1 MKSLEPHTNVT
12 SEGFKLNRLYL
23 RLWHAGFRWLYLI
36 DAIFMFT
43 IMVLV
48 NLIRFGTDWP
58 EKMEMW
64 IGIVVATFIFQFVF
78 YFGGLYEKQ
87 VRLGQRMWFSHVAVM
102 TFVGIIIISVLTL
115 PTGRYPVPRANL
127 PAVGILIALAATGS
141 RELSRKLR
149 TRRFGPPRVLLVGS
163 DHQTQLAAEHL
174 NESDRGALVVAN
186 LNEEISSDIELIS
199 EVEKCDATDV
209 VFVDDISL
217 EKVFPEPARTLNQ
230 KNVGAYLR
238 VTAATALI
246 GLREVREISGMP
258 YVALRAKSLRP
269 HQIRLKRL
277 IELLVVLVISPLVT
291 VSFLVVAFWLKVIA
305 KKEIILKQERIG
317 KDGKRFTLFKFRTM
331 RIDAETDG
339 EVKLA
344 QVDDERVLKGCNW
357 LRKTRLDEVPQF
369 WNVLIGQMSIVGPR
383 PERPEMVSKFT
394 EEITGYGRRHEIP
407 PGITGLAQTRGG
419 YHTDASYKLG
429 HDLQYLMSW
438 SPILDLQIM
447 LKTILVM
454 FRRKQ

>member
-1 MKSLEPHTNVT
+1 MKPLEPHTNVAN
-12 SEGFKLNRLYL
+12 ERFKLNRLYL

-36 DAIFMFT
+36 DAMIMFF

-48 NLIRFGTDWP
+48 NLIRFGTQWP
-58 EKMEMW
+58 EKTEMW
-64 IGIVVATFIFQFVF
+64 IGIIAATFILQIVF

-102 TFVGIIIISVLTL
+102 TFVGLLIIGAFTL
-115 PTGRYPVPRANL
+115 PTGRYPIPRANL
-127 PAVGILIALAATGS
+127 PAVGVLIALAATGS

-163 DHQTQLAAEHL
+163 RHQTQLATEHL
-174 NESDRGALVVAN
+174 NESDRGAIVVAN
-186 LNEEISSDIELIS
+186 LNEEIVSDSELIS
-199 EVEKCDATDV
+199 EVEKCNATDV

-269 HQIRLKRL
+269 HQVRLKRL
-277 IELLVVLVISPLVT
+277 IELLVVLAISPLVL
-291 VSFLVVAFWLKVIA
+291 VSFLLVAFWLKIRA
-305 KKEIILKQERIG
+305 KKEIILKQERTG
-317 KDGKRFTLFKFRTM
+317 KDGKHFTLFKFRTM
-331 RIDAETDG
+331 GIDAETEG
-339 EVKLA
+339 KAKLA
-344 QVDDERVLKGCNW
+344 QIDDERILKGCNW
-357 LRKTRLDEVPQF
+357 LRRTRLDELPQF
-369 WNVLIGQMSIVGPR
+369 WNVLRGQMSIVGPR

-394 EEITGYGRRHEIP
+394 AEITGYGRRHEIP

>member
-36 DAIFMFT
+36 DAIFIFT

-174 NESDRGALVVAN
+174 NESDRGAIVVAN
-186 LNEEISSDIELIS
+186 LNEEISSDIELVS

-339 EVKLA
+339 EAKLA

>member
-199 EVEKCDATDV
+199 EVE
-209 VFVDDISL
+209 
-217 EKVFPEPARTLNQ
+217 
-230 KNVGAYLR
+230 
-238 VTAATALI
+238 
-246 GLREVREISGMP
+246 
-258 YVALRAKSLRP
+258 
-269 HQIRLKRL
+269 
-277 IELLVVLVISPLVT
+277 
-291 VSFLVVAFWLKVIA
+291 
-305 KKEIILKQERIG
+305 
-317 KDGKRFTLFKFRTM
+317 
-331 RIDAETDG
+331 
-339 EVKLA
+339 
-344 QVDDERVLKGCNW
+344 
-357 LRKTRLDEVPQF
+357 
-369 WNVLIGQMSIVGPR
+369 
-383 PERPEMVSKFT
+383 
-394 EEITGYGRRHEIP
+394 
-407 PGITGLAQTRGG
+407 
-419 YHTDASYKLG
+419 
-429 HDLQYLMSW
+429 
-438 SPILDLQIM
+438 
-447 LKTILVM
+447 
-454 FRRKQ
+454 

>member
-174 NESDRGALVVAN
+174 NESDRGAIVVAN

-339 EVKLA
+339 EAKLA

-394 EEITGYGRRHEIP
+394 AEITGYGRRHEIP

>member
-36 DAIFMFT
+36 DAIVMFT

-48 NLIRFGTDWP
+48 NLIRFGAEWP
-58 EKMEMW
+58 EKTEMW
-64 IGIVVATFIFQFVF
+64 IGIVAATLIFQFVF

-174 NESDRGALVVAN
+174 NESDRGAIVVAN
-186 LNEEISSDIELIS
+186 LNEEISSDTELIS

-277 IELLVVLVISPLVT
+277 IELLVVLVISPLVI
-291 VSFLVVAFWLKVIA
+291 VSFLVVAFWLKAIA

-317 KDGKRFTLFKFRTM
+317 KDGKHFTLFKFRTM
-331 RIDAETDG
+331 RIDAETEG
-339 EVKLA
+339 EAKLA
-344 QVDDERVLKGCNW
+344 QVDDKRILKGCNW

-369 WNVLIGQMSIVGPR
+369 WNVLTGQMSIVGPR

>member
-174 NESDRGALVVAN
+174 NESDRGAIVVAN

>member
-87 VRLGQRMWFSHVAVM
+87 VRLGQRMWFSNVAVM

-149 TRRFGPPRVLLVGS
+149 TRRFEPPRVLLVGS

-174 NESDRGALVVAN
+174 NESDRGAIVVAN

-339 EVKLA
+339 EAKLA

>member
-1 MKSLEPHTNVT
+1 MKPLEPHTNVAN
-12 SEGFKLNRLYL
+12 ERFKLNRLYL

-36 DAIFMFT
+36 DAMIMFF

-48 NLIRFGTDWP
+48 NLIRFGTQWP
-58 EKMEMW
+58 EKTEMW
-64 IGIVVATFIFQFVF
+64 IGIIAATFILQIVF

-102 TFVGIIIISVLTL
+102 TFVGLLIIGAFTL
-115 PTGRYPVPRANL
+115 PTGRYPIPRANL
-127 PAVGILIALAATGS
+127 PAVGVLIALAATGS

-163 DHQTQLAAEHL
+163 RHQTQLATEHL
-174 NESDRGALVVAN
+174 NESDRGAIVVAN
-186 LNEEISSDIELIS
+186 LNEEIVSDSELIS
-199 EVEKCDATDV
+199 EVEKCNATDV

-269 HQIRLKRL
+269 HQVRLKRL
-277 IELLVVLVISPLVT
+277 IELLVVLAISPLVL
-291 VSFLVVAFWLKVIA
+291 VSFLLVAFWLKIRA
-305 KKEIILKQERIG
+305 KKEIILKQERTG
-317 KDGKRFTLFKFRTM
+317 KDGKHFTLFKFRTM
-331 RIDAETDG
+331 GIDAETEG
-339 EVKLA
+339 KAKLA
-344 QVDDERVLKGCNW
+344 QIDDERILKGCNW
-357 LRKTRLDEVPQF
+357 LRRTRLDEIPQF
-369 WNVLIGQMSIVGPR
+369 WNVLRGQMSIVGPR

-394 EEITGYGRRHEIP
+394 AEITGYGRRHEIP

>member
-174 NESDRGALVVAN
+174 NESDRGAIVVAN

-339 EVKLA
+339 EAKLA

>member
-1 MKSLEPHTNVT
+1 MKSSEPHTNVT

-36 DAIFMFT
+36 DAIVMFT

-48 NLIRFGTDWP
+48 NLIRFGAEWP
-58 EKMEMW
+58 EKTEMW
-64 IGIVVATFIFQFVF
+64 IGIVAATLIFQFVF

-174 NESDRGALVVAN
+174 NESDRGAIVVAN
-186 LNEEISSDIELIS
+186 LNEEISSDTELIS

-277 IELLVVLVISPLVT
+277 IELLVVLVISPLVI
-291 VSFLVVAFWLKVIA
+291 VSFLVVAFWLKAIA

-317 KDGKRFTLFKFRTM
+317 KDGKHFTLFKFRTM
-331 RIDAETDG
+331 RIDAETEG
-339 EVKLA
+339 EARLA
-344 QVDDERVLKGCNW
+344 QVDDKRVLKGCNW

-369 WNVLIGQMSIVGPR
+369 WNVLTGQMSIVGPR

-394 EEITGYGRRHEIP
+394 AEITGYGRRHEIP

>member
-87 VRLGQRMWFSHVAVM
+87 VRLGQRMWFSNVAVM

-174 NESDRGALVVAN
+174 NESDRGAIVVAN
-186 LNEEISSDIELIS
+186 LNEEISSDIELMS

-331 RIDAETDG
+331 RNDAETDG

>member
-1 MKSLEPHTNVT
+1 MNLLEPEKNI
-12 SEGFKLNRLYL
+12 SNERYKPNSLYL

-36 DAIFMFT
+36 DAIVMFT

-58 EKMEMW
+58 EKAEMW
-64 IGIVVATFIFQFVF
+64 IGIIVATLIFQLVF

-87 VRLGQRMWFSHVAVM
+87 VRLGQRMWFSHVAAM
-102 TFVGIIIISVLTL
+102 TLIGLLIIGAFTL
-115 PTGRYPVPRANL
+115 PTGRYPIPRANL
-127 PAVGILIALAATGS
+127 PAVWILIALAATGG

-163 DHQTQLAAEHL
+163 GEQTQLAAEHL
-174 NESDRGALVVAN
+174 NESDRGAIVVETF
-186 LNEEISSDIELIS
+186 NEEIVSDLGLMS
-199 EVEKCDATDV
+199 EVEKCNATDV

-230 KNVGAYLR
+230 KNIGAYLR

-277 IELLVVLVISPLVT
+277 IELLVVLAISPLVIT
-291 VSFLVVAFWLKVIA
+291 SFLVVAVWLKLIA

-331 RIDAETDG
+331 RIDAETEG
-339 EVKLA
+339 KEKLA

-357 LRKTRLDEVPQF
+357 LRRTRLDEVPQF
-369 WNVLIGQMSIVGPR
+369 WNVLIGKMSIVGPR

>member
-58 EKMEMW
+58 EKTEMW

-102 TFVGIIIISVLTL
+102 AFVGIIIISVLTL

-174 NESDRGALVVAN
+174 NESDRGAIVVAN

-317 KDGKRFTLFKFRTM
+317 KDGKCFTLFKFRTM

-339 EVKLA
+339 EAKLA
-344 QVDDERVLKGCNW
+344 QVDDKRVLKGCNW

-394 EEITGYGRRHEIP
+394 AEITGYGRRHEIP

-447 LKTILVM
+447 LKTFFVM

>member
-102 TFVGIIIISVLTL
+102 TFVGIMIISVLTL

-174 NESDRGALVVAN
+174 SESDRGAIVVAN

>member
-36 DAIFMFT
+36 DAIVMFT

-48 NLIRFGTDWP
+48 NLIRFGTEWP
-58 EKMEMW
+58 EKTEMW
-64 IGIVVATFIFQFVF
+64 IGIVAATFIFQFVF

-115 PTGRYPVPRANL
+115 PTGRYPIPRANL

-174 NESDRGALVVAN
+174 NESDRGAIVVAN
-186 LNEEISSDIELIS
+186 LNEEISSDTELIS

-277 IELLVVLVISPLVT
+277 IELLVVLVISPLVI
-291 VSFLVVAFWLKVIA
+291 VSFLVVAFWLKAIA

-317 KDGKRFTLFKFRTM
+317 KDGKHFTLFKFRTM
-331 RIDAETDG
+331 RIDAETEG
-339 EVKLA
+339 EAKLA
-344 QVDDERVLKGCNW
+344 QVDDKRILKGCNW

-369 WNVLIGQMSIVGPR
+369 WNVLTGQMSIVGPR

>member
-36 DAIFMFT
+36 DAIVMFT

-48 NLIRFGTDWP
+48 NLIRFGAEWP
-58 EKMEMW
+58 EKTEMW
-64 IGIVVATFIFQFVF
+64 IGIVAATLIFQFVF

-115 PTGRYPVPRANL
+115 PTGRYPIPRANL

-149 TRRFGPPRVLLVGS
+149 TRRFGPPRVLLIGS

-174 NESDRGALVVAN
+174 NESDRGAIVVAN
-186 LNEEISSDIELIS
+186 LTEEISSDTELIS

-277 IELLVVLVISPLVT
+277 IELLVVLVISPLVI
-291 VSFLVVAFWLKVIA
+291 VSFLVVAFWLKAIA

-317 KDGKRFTLFKFRTM
+317 KDGKHFTLFKFRTM
-331 RIDAETDG
+331 RIDAETEG
-339 EVKLA
+339 EARLA
-344 QVDDERVLKGCNW
+344 QVDDKRVLKGCNW

-369 WNVLIGQMSIVGPR
+369 WNVLTGQMSIVGPR

-454 FRRKQ
+454 FQRKQ

>member
-1 MKSLEPHTNVT
+1 MKSSEPHTNVT

-36 DAIFMFT
+36 DAIVMFT

-48 NLIRFGTDWP
+48 NLIRFGAEWP
-58 EKMEMW
+58 EKTEMW
-64 IGIVVATFIFQFVF
+64 IGIVAATLIFQFVF

-174 NESDRGALVVAN
+174 NESDRGAIVVAN

-277 IELLVVLVISPLVT
+277 IELLVVLVISPLVI
-291 VSFLVVAFWLKVIA
+291 VSFLVVAFWLKAIA

-317 KDGKRFTLFKFRTM
+317 KDGKHFTLFKFRTM
-331 RIDAETDG
+331 RIDAETEG
-339 EVKLA
+339 EAKLA
-344 QVDDERVLKGCNW
+344 QVDDKRVLKGCNW

-369 WNVLIGQMSIVGPR
+369 WNVLTGQMSIVGPR

-394 EEITGYGRRHEIP
+394 AEITGYGRRHEIP